1 MFAGAVTVVP
11 GAVVTVLQFVTATVL
26 VAAVGVAYVALAAK
40 KRERV
45 AADAAES
52 TGAVALKYT
61 EVAEIVVV
69 AIVATWSLH
78 HFSNEFVP
86 CVIGLAAESVPEEA
100 VSTEAYASEVTTVV
114 VPVGPAPLVS
124 AILKVG
130 AAMRVSFVNKK
141 RPHCGPRT
149 RTQEKGTPRT
159 TSPFAG
165 LVS

>member
-45 AADAAES
+45 APAAES

-61 EVAEIVVV
+61 LVAEIVVV

-78 HFSNEFVP
+78 HFSNAFVP

-124 AILKVG
+124 AIEKVG
-130 AAMRVSFVNKK
+130 AAMMVPFVNKK
-141 RPHCGPRT
+141 KPHCGPRY
-149 RTQEKGTPRT
+149 
-159 TSPFAG
+159 
-165 LVS
+165 